1 MFLLDNPYQWSDNHH
16 LCYIIIP
23 GSFGIHPKTNCFQAI
38 RKNHWKVFFAYVM
51 RLEKLLTHHSL
62 GNMIIV
68 SSILS
73 CCFCGNIKHSVLPM
87 LLTKFIN
94 TPTEYGIDA
103 LINFSTQSK
112 ELELIPNHW
121 SMYFYYFKAY
131 MFRMLSQINM
141 IRINNYVARDMN
153 IKGLNSILLFFRK
166 AIEPWI
172 DKVN

>member
-73 CCFCGNIKHSVLPM
+73 CCFCGNVKHSMLPM

-94 TPTEYGIDA
+94 TPTWLRIDVV
-103 LINFSTQSK
+103 INLQYLCLQLVAS
-112 ELELIPNHW
+112 
-121 SMYFYYFKAY
+121 
-131 MFRMLSQINM
+131 
-141 IRINNYVARDMN
+141 NYN
-153 IKGLNSILLFFRK
+153 FLNLNWFLTIDPCISIISRRTCF
-166 AIEPWI
+166 
-172 DKVN
+172 VC